1 MAFDGAIRYNDQSEQ
16 AYNVNIKE
24 ANQAR
29 KRKRAIIRYNP
40 LYSMNLKTNVG
51 KKTFLKLLQKHFL
64 PSHPMYTIFNKN
76 KIKFATVASLI

>member
-29 KRKRAIIRYNP
+29 KRKRAIIRYMQSTKLHECENK
-40 LYSMNLKTNVG
+40 YS
-51 KKTFLKLLQKHFL
+51 
-64 PSHPMYTIFNKN
+64 
-76 KIKFATVASLI
+76 

>member
-29 KRKRAIIRYNP
+29 KRKRAIIRYMQSAKLHECENK
-40 LYSMNLKTNVG
+40 YS
-51 KKTFLKLLQKHFL
+51 
-64 PSHPMYTIFNKN
+64 
-76 KIKFATVASLI
+76 